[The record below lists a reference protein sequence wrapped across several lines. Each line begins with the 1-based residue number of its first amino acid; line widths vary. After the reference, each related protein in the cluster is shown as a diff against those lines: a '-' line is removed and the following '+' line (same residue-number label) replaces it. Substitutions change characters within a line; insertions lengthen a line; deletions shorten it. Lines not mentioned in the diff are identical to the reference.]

1 MEMEITYE
9 NVKASFGTTLPVLVM
24 LYVAYTYI
32 NNAFCEDDH
41 GQLFCLLLD
50 KVKDKNIEWII
61 SLLFGL
67 SAHFSYT
74 RRFFKSKES
83 FSAEELKSDRLQLFS
98 RMTMTMFALKRS
110 NPNRPRKG
118 IFFVYEEDVLPFIT
132 RDDNTVIRAWG
143 KKFETKYYDYD
154 FILTYAAAQ
163 RYLKG
168 DAAQEAAVKADYRR
182 RRDTHGR
189 NYRGRV
195 QRRNQQQRERA
206 RTPNRR

>member
-9 NVKASFGTTLPVLVM
+9 NVKASFGTTLPVLVI
-24 LYVAYTYI
+24 LYMAYTYI

-50 KVKDKNIEWII
+50 KIKDKNIEWII
-61 SLLFGL
+61 SLFFGL

-98 RMTMTMFALKRS
+98 RMTMTVYALKRS

-118 IFFVYEEDVLPFIT
+118 IYFVYEEDVLPFIT
-132 RDDNTVIRAWG
+132 RDDNTVPRNWG
-143 KKFETKYYDYD
+143 QKFETKYYDYD
-154 FILTYAAAQ
+154 FIQTYAAAQ

-168 DAAQEAAVKADYRR
+168 DAATEESVVKDYKARKESHGTAKKQRVKTRVAKRR
-182 RRDTHGR
+182 SSTPTRR
-189 NYRGRV
+189 
-195 QRRNQQQRERA
+195 
-206 RTPNRR
+206 